1 MNKGSRFN
9 DIALDAKWSV
19 DSFTLKTSAT
29 VDVTTLCPCSKAISD
44 YGAHNQRSRV
54 TLIVYGYGD
63 AVYPAGIPQIVELI
77 QGSASC
83 PVYPVVKRP
92 DERTIT
98 MAAYDNPRFVED
110 LVREL
115 SISCRDSGLPQSIT
129 SKAFTAMMWWRDCP
143 GIQPASDCD

>member
-1 MNKGSRFN
+1 MQVH
-9 DIALDAKWSV
+9 DIALEADWSV
-19 DSFTLKTSAT
+19 DFFTLKTSAT

-54 TLIVYGYGD
+54 TLTVHGLGD
-63 AVYPAGIPQIVELI
+63 DVYPAELELMI
-77 QGSASC
+77 RLVQGSASC

-115 SISCRDSGLPQSIT
+115 SLSCRDRGLRHSI
-129 SKAFTAMMWWRDCP
+129 SARNIESIHSHDAVARLAF
-143 GIQPASDCD
+143 IPALD